1 MKRKHLVVTAI
12 AAALDGGG
20 TPALLALAGQQAATH
35 AKGPPATRAVGS
47 AHASLT
53 LDVGQGK
60 GWVGQ
65 ALPITLRAYFRNVED
80 VTVEGAPQL
89 TSPGIFTSELS
100 REPRQATEVI
110 GGEPVLVATWTGTVT
125 PATAAPITL
134 EADLPVHLRYRDRAP
149 RVELQDP
156 FGGDAFDALAANPF
170 DQSVI
175 QRFFDQSVQP
185 VLGRAHDETV
195 ALKAVARP
203 VDVQPLPSTN
213 QPAGF
218 TGAIGRFNLKASVS
232 SATAV
237 VSEPI
242 TLKVIVDGEGDLDRV
257 DVAGVATSESWK
269 AYPPKSTTLEGSKGI
284 RRQKVFEQVLIPLQP
299 GSVRVPAVSLVAFDP
314 SAGRYVTRETSPI
327 DLTVGGVATKA
338 PDPPE
343 AVAAPVAPAPAVA
356 HVASFRFPAIHWSF
370 RDVAFSLGSLLLLA
384 LAAIAFKLSRR
395 GRADRSLRRAMRRAA
410 SRGDAVPFYRAAHTL
425 IETRLAARWGL
436 DAATINIP
444 VIREHLGPAADPL
457 VEAIAADEALRFGG
471 GCFEPANL
479 APLCV
484 SIERSL
490 GGAS

>member
-1 MKRKHLVVTAI
+1 MKRKHVIVAAI
-12 AAALDGGG
+12 ALALVGGG
-20 TPALLALAGQQAATH
+20 TPALLAVAGQQ
-35 AKGPPATRAVGS
+35 GATRAKSPPVTHAVGS

-53 LDVGQGK
+53 LDVGQGR

-89 TSPGIFTSELS
+89 TSTGIFTSELS

-110 GGEPVLVATWTGTVT
+110 GGEPVLVATWTGSVT

-134 EADLPVHLRYRDRAP
+134 EADLPVHVRYRDRAP
-149 RVELQDP
+149 RVEMPDP

-175 QRFFDQSVQP
+175 QRFFDQSMQP
-185 VLGRAHDETV
+185 VMGRAHDETV
-195 ALKAVARP
+195 ALKAFARP
-203 VDVQPLPSTN
+203 VDVQPLPSAN

-232 SATAV
+232 SATAM

-242 TLKVIVDGEGDLDRV
+242 TLKVIVDGDGDLDRV
-257 DVAGVATSESWK
+257 DLAGVATSDSWK
-269 AYPPKSTTLEGSKGI
+269 AYPPKSNTVEASKGV
-284 RRQKVFEQVLIPLQP
+284 RRQKIFEQVLIPLQP
-299 GSVRVPAVSLVAFDP
+299 GSARIPAVSLIAFDP
-314 SAGRYVTRETSPI
+314 SSGNYTTRETSPI
-327 DLTVGGVATKA
+327 DLTVGGVAAKT

-343 AVAAPVAPAPAVA
+343 AVTQSDPPPPVAPVAP
-356 HVASFRFPAIHWSF
+356 FRLPMIHWSF
-370 RDVAFSLGSLLLLA
+370 RDAAFSLGSLLLLV
-384 LAAIAFKLSRR
+384 LAAMAFKVSRR
-395 GRADRSLRRAMRRAA
+395 GRADRALRRTMRRAA
-410 SRGDAVPFYRAAHTL
+410 SRGDAIPFYRAAHTL
-425 IETRLAARWGL
+425 IETRLAARWGI
-436 DAATINIP
+436 DAGAINIP

-457 VEAIAADEALRFGG
+457 VEAIAADEALRFGR
-471 GCFEPANL
+471 GCFERANL
-479 APLCV
+479 APLCA